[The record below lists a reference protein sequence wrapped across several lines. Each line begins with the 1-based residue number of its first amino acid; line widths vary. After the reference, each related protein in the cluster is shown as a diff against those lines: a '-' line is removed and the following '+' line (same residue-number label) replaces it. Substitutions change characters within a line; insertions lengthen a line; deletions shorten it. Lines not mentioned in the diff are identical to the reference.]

1 MEIMAFGVLLLL
13 LGILGTHGKKRLC
26 PAGCKCS
33 AGPGGGDCSQT
44 AECPRLRRWP
54 DASEYPPGLD
64 CLFVNSPKLRRLQ
77 PPQHQAGLAAIPDSI
92 RRLDLSGSRL
102 RMLPPK
108 AFSHLSSLRVL
119 NLEFN
124 ELEELPADAFHG
136 LGKLKVLWLTGNH
149 YSPNEREYKKMK
161 VAGNRLHQLHPQQ
174 FEGLNS
180 LQVLLLHHNRLETL
194 PDSLFDG
201 LAKLRVLKLL
211 DNPFR
216 PRLTRSHPAFIKAL
230 QGGVL
235 QQLDLDEDSGDSLE
249 DEWEE
254 TSTYLSDDFS
264 DGPLPESKHR
274 EDL

>member
-1 MEIMAFGVLLLL
+1 M
-13 LGILGTHGKKRLC
+13 
-26 PAGCKCS
+26 
-33 AGPGGGDCSQT
+33 Q
-44 AECPRLRRWP
+44 
-54 DASEYPPGLD
+54 
-64 CLFVNSPKLRRLQ
+64 
-77 PPQHQAGLAAIPDSI
+77 
-92 RRLDLSGSRL
+92 
-102 RMLPPK
+102 
-108 AFSHLSSLRVL
+108 
-119 NLEFN
+119 
-124 ELEELPADAFHG
+124 
-136 LGKLKVLWLTGNH
+136 VLWLTGNH

-174 FEGLNS
+174 FEGLKS

-254 TSTYLSDDFS
+254 TSRL
-264 DGPLPESKHR
+264 GV
-274 EDL
+274 